1 MSLLIAA
8 VGAVLASLLE
18 TSVLP
23 ELHASLDL
31 VLVFALVS
39 AMLLSVEE
47 GLIWAFLGG
56 LTLDLL
62 TPGGRA
68 LGSTTLC
75 LLLATGGGLV
85 IARITQPPR
94 VLTVVAAVVALTF
107 LYHAL
112 LAVVLAATE
121 GVSLAGFSF
130 ASAAVAAVLN
140 GILAAIAGRLIHG
153 LSMRFSPAEHSLR

>member
-47 GLIWAFLGG
+47 GIIWAFLGG

-94 VLTVVAAVVALTF
+94 ILTVVVTVLALTF

-121 GVSLAGFSF
+121 GVSLGGFSF
-130 ASAAVAAVLN
+130 AATLVTALLNALLAAV
-140 GILAAIAGRLIHG
+140 AGRLIHG
-153 LSMRFSPAEHSLR
+153 LSARFSPAEHSLR